1 RCVRETVAIADH
13 ELLERELWVPARRGA
28 EGRSGLVRPA
38 LARVAVPHAVVA
50 VSRRYELHDRAG
62 TGHGRERLLQ
72 DAAEALCDPALRVLR
87 GLDDQ
92 TPRAQLARAQ
102 RRQPDAVRGLPDRE
116 SELGLN
122 LRPYVLK
129 LGAHRQRVPAPLPKK
144 LNRIIQ
150 AGFDQNPVARLYRRP
165 SCRRYSCS

>member
-1 RCVRETVAIADH
+1 MGLEQRRDRAQEVRLANTWRTADEQRVVCVRWHLCDRKRGCVRETVAIADH

-50 VSRRYELHDRAG
+50 VSRGYELHDRAG
-62 TGHGRERLLQ
+62 TGHGREGLLQ

-87 GLDDQ
+87 CLDYQ

-102 RRQPDAVRGLPDRE
+102 SRQPDAVRGLPDRE
-116 SELGLN
+116 SELGL
-122 LRPYVLK
+122 
-129 LGAHRQRVPAPLPKK
+129 
-144 LNRIIQ
+144 
-150 AGFDQNPVARLYRRP
+150 
-165 SCRRYSCS
+165 